1 MTVEVFTMLLVSGN
15 DEDEV
20 SEKADELIAG
30 EWKVW
35 NDLRFD
41 RYSGNHYIELMREES
56 ENEN

>member
-1 MTVEVFTMLLVSGN
+1 MLLVSGN

-20 SEKADELIAG
+20 SERAEELITAG

-41 RYSGNHYIELMREES
+41 RYSGNHYIELMQDDK
-56 ENEN
+56 